1 MTGSNTLERYADD
14 GKYPFMHD
22 GFIYY
27 TPTAREGYAHDTSRR
42 LEIQSLE
49 NGHWFP
55 LSIRPGT
62 QRDMLFDS
70 LWESSSEDNLAI
82 SGGPLFRDYT
92 FGGTARILDIPGG
105 GLRLA
110 THVEAGSH
118 YIIAGGDTGGATFVW
133 DPRLGLCMH
142 TKLRWPDSTDL
153 ANVFVFF
160 GLWRD
165 TENYV
170 GLRFHTV
177 ESAQVQLV
185 TRAAGVESTSPMGLP
200 TTGGWHTLRIHF
212 NRGGVD
218 FAYGP
223 AGAWRST
230 TNIPWA
236 LLMTPELLLE
246 TLADAEKKFDIR
258 HIRLMQGD

>member
-1 MTGSNTLERYADD
+1 MTGSSTLEQYADD

-70 LWESSSEDNLAI
+70 LWESSSEDNVAI
-82 SGGPLFRDYT
+82 SGGPLFQDYD
-92 FGGTARILDIPGG
+92 FGGTVQILDIPGG
-105 GLRLA
+105 ALRVT
-110 THVEAGSH
+110 THVHTGDH
-118 YIIAGGDTGGATFVW
+118 YIIAGGDSGGPTFVW

-142 TKLRWPDSTDL
+142 TKVRWPDNSDL
-153 ANVFVFF
+153 ANVSVFLGF
-160 GLWRD
+160 WRD
-165 TENYV
+165 TENYA
-170 GLRFHTV
+170 GLRFDTTV
-177 ESAQVQLV
+177 LAQVQLV
-185 TRAAGVESTSPMGLP
+185 TCAAGVESTYAAGLP
-200 TTGGWHTLRIHF
+200 TSGGWQTLRIHF

-218 FAYGP
+218 FAYGT

-230 TNIPWA
+230 TNIPSA
-236 LLMTPELLLE
+236 SLMTSRLLLD
-246 TLADAEKKFDIR
+246 TLANAEKKFDIR